1 MTKHRTSRRR
11 RSQKGGLFGFFESP
25 DPNAPPKQGWGSW
38 FSGATTEASGA
49 LTNATNRV
57 TQGASNV
64 GSGIKSILDFDLD
77 LTGPTEAP
85 YVATV
90 PTEAPYKPTEAP
102 YGPTEAPTQSSVYNP
117 LGGRRRRKMKG
128 GKGGLGL
135 TYYATPVSGL
145 NVAKPTYWIPNQS
158 LNGGSRRKRRQIK
171 SRKSKKSRKS
181 RKSKKTRRH

>member
-25 DPNAPPKQGWGSW
+25 DPNAPPKQGWGEW
-38 FSGATTEASGA
+38 FSGKTSNASGA
-49 LTNATNRV
+49 LTNVTDSV
-57 TQGASNV
+57 TQGASNL
-64 GSGIKSILDFDLD
+64 GSSIGSTLNSNVD
-77 LTGPTEAP
+77 LTGSTPVEAP
-85 YVATV
+85 IVVEPVVVEPVALE
-90 PTEAPYKPTEAP
+90 PSI
-102 YGPTEAPTQSSVYNP
+102 QSSVYNP

-158 LNGGSRRKRRQIK
+158 IKGGSRRQ
-171 SRKSKKSRKS
+171 RKSKKSRKS
-181 RKSKKTRRH
+181 RKTRRQRKH

>member
-11 RSQKGGLFGFFESP
+11 SQKGGFFGFFESP
-25 DPNAPPKQGWGSW
+25 DPNAPPKQGWGEW
-38 FSGATTEASGA
+38 FSGKTSNASGA
-49 LTNATNRV
+49 LTNVTDSV
-57 TQGASNV
+57 TQGASNL
-64 GSGIKSILDFDLD
+64 GSSIGSTLDSNID
-77 LTGPTEAP
+77 LTASTPTEAP
-85 YVATV
+85 VVAEPV
-90 PTEAPYKPTEAP
+90 DSPI
-102 YGPTEAPTQSSVYNP
+102 QSSVYNP

-158 LNGGSRRKRRQIK
+158 IKGGSRRK

-181 RKSKKTRRH
+181 RKTRRH

>member
-49 LTNATNRV
+49 LTNATNSV

-64 GSGIKSILDFDLD
+64 GSSIKSILDSDLD

-90 PTEAPYKPTEAP
+90 PTEAPYGPTEAP

-158 LNGGSRRKRRQIK
+158 MNGGSRRKSRK

>member
-49 LTNATNRV
+49 LTNATNSV

-64 GSGIKSILDFDLD
+64 GSSIKSILDSDLD

-145 NVAKPTYWIPNQS
+145 NVAKPTYWIGS
-158 LNGGSRRKRRQIK
+158 KSMNGGSKRRQ
-171 SRKSKKSRKS
+171 RKSKKSRKS
-181 RKSKKTRRH
+181 RKSRKTRRH

>member
-49 LTNATNRV
+49 LTNATNSV

-64 GSGIKSILDFDLD
+64 GSSIKSILDSDLD

-90 PTEAPYKPTEAP
+90 PTEAP

-145 NVAKPTYWIPNQS
+145 NVAKPTYWIQNQS
-158 LNGGSRRKRRQIK
+158 IKGGSRRRQRK
-171 SRKSKKSRKS
+171 SRKSKKSKKS
-181 RKSKKTRRH
+181 RKTRRH

>member
-25 DPNAPPKQGWGSW
+25 DPNAPPKQGWGEW
-38 FSGATTEASGA
+38 FSGKTSNASGA
-49 LTNATNRV
+49 LTNVTDSV
-57 TQGASNV
+57 TQGASNL
-64 GSGIKSILDFDLD
+64 GSSIGSTLNSNVD
-77 LTGPTEAP
+77 LTGSTPVEAP
-85 YVATV
+85 IVVEPVVVEPVALE
-90 PTEAPYKPTEAP
+90 PSI
-102 YGPTEAPTQSSVYNP
+102 QSSVYNP

-158 LNGGSRRKRRQIK
+158 IKGGSRRKSK
-171 SRKSKKSRKS
+171 KSKRSRKS
-181 RKSKKTRRH
+181 RKTRRH